1 MFFYIYPIKSPQ
13 MLRLYIVFFALL
25 GLNSYSQT
33 FYNGFEEGSLEG
45 WSPVSE
51 SGSSVEISKLNYNY
65 LTLETHSDKEELSL
79 VNNDSDYWAGNYF
92 IESSE
97 ELILRTVDDILVKNT
112 NDFDLH
118 LRYGFKGAN
127 GYKVVTT
134 KPIVVK
140 ANSDW
145 EAYSNFYYVFFEEQ
159 ILDNLTI
166 INDTGSKSWDQVM
179 NDIHDLFKEVIEFK
193 IFHNPDLA
201 YEGQKV
207 AGSILLESVV
217 SWAQKASVLERQ
229 LPNFSIFPNP
239 FVDKVQ
245 LTSDIAIRAFKI
257 YNAQGAV
264 IFERNVN
271 SFEQEIEVS
280 YLNNGVY
287 LFEVSFQD
295 GSVLSKKLVKQ

>member
-1 MFFYIYPIKSPQ
+1 
-13 MLRLYIVFFALL
+13 MLRLYTLFFALI

-45 WSPVSE
+45 WSPISG
-51 SGSSVEISKLNYNY
+51 SGSSIEIANDNYNY
-65 LTLETHSDKEELSL
+65 LVLETNTDDAELSL
-79 VNNDSDYWAGNYF
+79 VNNDPDYWSGNYF

-127 GYKVVTT
+127 GYMVVTT
-134 KPIVVK
+134 MPVVVK

-145 EAYSNFYYVFFEEQ
+145 EAYSNFYYAFFEEQ

-166 INDTGSKSWDQVM
+166 INDTGSKSWDVVM
-179 NDIHDLFKEVIEFK
+179 NDIHDLFKDVIEFK
-193 IFHNPDLA
+193 IFHNPEIS
-201 YEGQKV
+201 YEGHRI
-207 AGSILLESVV
+207 AGSIHLESVV
-217 SWAQKASVLERQ
+217 SWEEKSSVLEK
-229 LPNFSIFPNP
+229 LPSLSIFPNP

-245 LTSDIAIRAFKI
+245 LNSDFGMRSFKI
-257 YNAQGAV
+257 YNTQGAV

-271 SFEQEIEVS
+271 SYEQEIELS
-280 YLNNGVY
+280 SLSNGVY